1 MTIHDTNAIRNTE
14 LVRIGHICGGD
25 ATRIAFLQTVLRN
38 MQSEGDIC
46 IVAMDDDSAEI
57 IIRNP
62 ILARTFGGAGYVQ

>member
-14 LVRIGHICGGD
+14 LVRIWHICGGD
-25 ATRIAFLQTVLRN
+25 ATRIAFLQTMLRT